1 MNIMQDKGPNDLEL
15 IIEKLK
21 KENYK
26 LKLEIEM
33 LKKDMALFTR
43 GIPGKIFGEEGLV
56 KKEKQLK
63 HIYDDFLDFLMKKLL
78 QYEDSQMIASTMIAQ
93 ALRLYK
99 STLTD
104 KEYREMMNT
113 VVKTSKTIKPFVIKT
128 LH

>member
-1 MNIMQDKGPNDLEL
+1 M
-15 IIEKLK
+15 
-21 KENYK
+21 
-26 LKLEIEM
+26 
-33 LKKDMALFTR
+33 
-43 GIPGKIFGEEGLV
+43 

-104 KEYREMMNT
+104 KEYREMMNI
-113 VVKTSKTIKPFVIKT
+113 VVKTSRTIKPFVIKT

>member
-1 MNIMQDKGPNDLEL
+1 
-15 IIEKLK
+15 
-21 KENYK
+21 
-26 LKLEIEM
+26 
-33 LKKDMALFTR
+33 
-43 GIPGKIFGEEGLV
+43 V

-63 HIYDDFLDFLMKKLL
+63 YIYDDFLDFLMKKLL

-104 KEYREMMNT
+104 KEYREMMNI
-113 VVKTSKTIKPFVIKT
+113 VVKTSRTIKPFVIKT

>member
-1 MNIMQDKGPNDLEL
+1 M
-15 IIEKLK
+15 
-21 KENYK
+21 
-26 LKLEIEM
+26 
-33 LKKDMALFTR
+33 
-43 GIPGKIFGEEGLV
+43 

-63 HIYDDFLDFLMKKLL
+63 YIYDDFLDFLMKKLL

-104 KEYREMMNT
+104 KEYKEMMNT
-113 VVKTSKTIKPFVIKT
+113 VVKTSRTIKPFVIKT

>member
-1 MNIMQDKGPNDLEL
+1 
-15 IIEKLK
+15 
-21 KENYK
+21 
-26 LKLEIEM
+26 
-33 LKKDMALFTR
+33 
-43 GIPGKIFGEEGLV
+43 V

-63 HIYDDFLDFLMKKLL
+63 NIYDDFLEFLIKKLV
-78 QYEDSQMIASTMIAQ
+78 QYEDSQLIASTMIAQ

-113 VVKTSKTIKPFVIKT
+113 VIKTSRTIKPFVIKT

>member
-1 MNIMQDKGPNDLEL
+1 M
-15 IIEKLK
+15 
-21 KENYK
+21 
-26 LKLEIEM
+26 
-33 LKKDMALFTR
+33 
-43 GIPGKIFGEEGLV
+43 

-63 HIYDDFLDFLMKKLL
+63 HIYDDFLDFLMRKLL

-113 VVKTSKTIKPFVIKT
+113 VVKTSRTIKPFVIKT

>member
-1 MNIMQDKGPNDLEL
+1 
-15 IIEKLK
+15 
-21 KENYK
+21 
-26 LKLEIEM
+26 
-33 LKKDMALFTR
+33 
-43 GIPGKIFGEEGLV
+43 V

-63 HIYDDFLDFLMKKLL
+63 YIYDDFLEFLIKKLV

-113 VVKTSKTIKPFVIKT
+113 VVKTSRSIKPFVIRT